1 MNYSLA
7 ERVHLDTVGHILFY
21 THRISNQ
28 VSAMSTRIQ
37 VLGLARCVATRPV
50 ASSVVPR
57 AGYRFYATHS
67 DRVPPSG
74 PSSQNP
80 NYDAT
85 TQSTA
90 ELLRRLEA
98 ESRRQGG
105 SSGFGGQESVGPFPL
120 GVGPSGRR
128 KVWRPWG
135 ELGVKGKCMSA
146 AITPF
151 DHLRGISTDRTVVWR
166 STQQTGNLAVVL
178 VGASLVVV
186 LTFALTTELFATNSP
201 SVLYSQAVDKIRAS
215 DAVSSSHPQELST
228 APPTIVLVIL

>member
-1 MNYSLA
+1 
-7 ERVHLDTVGHILFY
+7 
-21 THRISNQ
+21 
-28 VSAMSTRIQ
+28 MSTRIQ
-37 VLGLARCVATRPV
+37 VLGLARCVATRT
-50 ASSVVPR
+50 ASSNVLPKTAFR
-57 AGYRFYATHS
+57 YYATHS

-74 PSSQNP
+74 PSSPNQNPNP

-135 ELGVKGKCMSA
+135 ELGVKGKRKLVVPAPSDHSGCTSA
-146 AITPF
+146 
-151 DHLRGISTDRTVVWR
+151 DEDVVWR

-215 DAVSSSHPQELST
+215 DAVSPESHIAHRTTNIIIIIYTQPRNHVYGADVSSM
-228 APPTIVLVIL
+228 